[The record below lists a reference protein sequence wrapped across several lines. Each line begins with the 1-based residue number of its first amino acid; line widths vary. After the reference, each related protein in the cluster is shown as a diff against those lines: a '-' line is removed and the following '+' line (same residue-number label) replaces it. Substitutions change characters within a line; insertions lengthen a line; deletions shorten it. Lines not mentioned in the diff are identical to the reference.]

1 ERLFGSTADRIVCSG
16 PCPILVVKRE
26 TNKHYSSVVAA
37 IDFSPMS
44 FAAAQAAARLA
55 PQAVLEL
62 VHALEIPL
70 TFEQAMLKT
79 GTPQLE
85 IDRYRRAK
93 VRAAREDLN
102 SIRAS

>member
-1 ERLFGSTADRIVCSG
+1 TLAASPRIEPLSLHDALPISGKPQNLRERLFGSTADRIVCSG

-55 PQAVLEL
+55 PQRSEEHTSEL
-62 VHALEIPL
+62 
-70 TFEQAMLKT
+70 QS
-79 GTPQLE
+79 
-85 IDRYRRAK
+85 
-93 VRAAREDLN
+93 RENLVC
-102 SIRAS
+102 RLL